1 MVGTTIGERQLVTL
15 TEHEW
20 KITTLIALGHSNRMI
35 AQAQFISPE
44 TLRHHLKNIR
54 QKFGVRTTQEAGRL
68 ARKAG
73 ILNTYV
79 INPVLERPVFRE
91 EIDELAAELFRLMAR
106 EPRSRSRRAWI
117 DLNDST
123 RGVYRRL
130 AAHSLAYYHHML
142 KADRNGAAQEHETNA
157 VPAVPA

>member
-1 MVGTTIGERQLVTL
+1 MVTL

-54 QKFGVRTTQEAGRL
+54 YKFGVRTTQEAGRL

-73 ILNTYV
+73 ILSTYV
-79 INPVLERPVFRE
+79 ANPILERPVTRE
-91 EIDELAAELFRLMAR
+91 EIEEVAAELYRLMAR
-106 EPRSRSRRAWI
+106 ESRSRQRRAWK
-117 DLNDST
+117 DADDT
-123 RGVYRRL
+123 ARAAYRRM
-130 AAHSLAYYHHML
+130 ATHALAYYHHMV
-142 KADRNGAAQEHETNA
+142 KADRNDAAQEHETNV